1 MTSCPSFSTDGVWD
15 LGKLLP
21 AAVNHERDQRAHS
34 VPHPQ
39 TGTFGGQR
47 EAFLAFLRAGTS
59 KSKVYGNK
67 THSKPLV
74 LHHVARRENPV
85 QRQKSPLR
93 SASALS
99 GRKTLCATHH
109 LTLEVLSTARRE
121 DQPRG
126 SCRTPG
132 VRVAGFGFLR
142 HYNNSPKGETLWRAK
157 ADSGNR
163 NRTSFLAFGRSRRI
177 FSAKRS

>member
-1 MTSCPSFSTDGVWD
+1 MEGKKKWKLPKPRRQFHFFHFHDSLTSCPSFSTDGVWD

-21 AAVNHERDQRAHS
+21 AAVNHKRDQRAHS

-59 KSKVYGNK
+59 KSEVYGNK

-85 QRQKSPLR
+85 QAPEIT
-93 SASALS
+93 AALS
-99 GRKTLCATHH
+99 QRAQRQEDPPCHPPPHPGGPEH
-109 LTLEVLSTARRE
+109 STA
-121 DQPRG
+121 
-126 SCRTPG
+126 
-132 VRVAGFGFLR
+132 
-142 HYNNSPKGETLWRAK
+142 
-157 ADSGNR
+157 
-163 NRTSFLAFGRSRRI
+163 
-177 FSAKRS
+177 